1 MMYTGIALLYIYL
14 QTKLQNMGACN
25 STNYATPVYK
35 RVYVYG
41 AGETQVDG
49 IYRLCKKTKW
59 RHGFPA
65 YQNTQGYYLT
75 YENVGTSKTA
85 NGWIIGKL
93 PTAFYGVKSDLS
105 CPPQTGWETF
115 AGLEPQPDIVFTKF
129 DADKLR
135 AKLFRNRIIKRN
147 SIDSYGGSKKT
158 KSNGSNNVPGIDLSN
173 LNVVNEKE
181 PQKTSRSQFTTDR
194 NFNNHHNYNNEN
206 KNHQKHVYGYESS
219 SSQQRYPKVIHSP
232 FKPIN
237 NKYKKENGNSSS
249 QYYNPAFYNSPI
261 KNPIHYGNNDHFVT
275 DEQQPKNELDERIIE
290 TAYAREER
298 EKIQAR
304 INDSKEEAE
313 RFKKEQ
319 EAYLASLN
327 IDNNNKTTI
336 SQFR

>member
-1 MMYTGIALLYIYL
+1 
-14 QTKLQNMGACN
+14 MGACN

-135 AKLFRNRIIKRN
+135 AKLFRNRVIKRN

-158 KSNGSNNVPGIDLSN
+158 KSNDSLPLTKIVTYSFLSIESNI
-173 LNVVNEKE
+173 
-181 PQKTSRSQFTTDR
+181 F
-194 NFNNHHNYNNEN
+194 
-206 KNHQKHVYGYESS
+206 
-219 SSQQRYPKVIHSP
+219 
-232 FKPIN
+232 
-237 NKYKKENGNSSS
+237 
-249 QYYNPAFYNSPI
+249 
-261 KNPIHYGNNDHFVT
+261 
-275 DEQQPKNELDERIIE
+275 II
-290 TAYAREER
+290 TA
-298 EKIQAR
+298 
-304 INDSKEEAE
+304 
-313 RFKKEQ
+313 
-319 EAYLASLN
+319 
-327 IDNNNKTTI
+327 T
-336 SQFR
+336 